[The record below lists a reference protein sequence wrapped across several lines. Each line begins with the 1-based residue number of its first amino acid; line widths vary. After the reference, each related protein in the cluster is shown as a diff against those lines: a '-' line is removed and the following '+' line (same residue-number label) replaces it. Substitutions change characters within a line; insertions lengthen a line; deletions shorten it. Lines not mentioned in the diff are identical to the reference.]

1 MDAAVRRSHDHHD
14 APDTEAAFERMTALQ
29 DGPSREV
36 LRERIVC
43 AWLPMASRLARKYR
57 NRGEE
62 FEDLEQVAALGLTKA
77 VERYD
82 PSRGYAFESYAV
94 PVILGEIK
102 RHFRDCTWDIHVP
115 RRVQELRNRVRK
127 SIQELSQTSEGR
139 TPSVAAIAEH
149 SKLSEEEVRQGMEAM
164 QSYSSLSLDAEMSGS
179 TRGYNL
185 LDTLGATETA
195 YQQVVRRETV
205 KPCLRRL
212 PERERRILY
221 LRYYRDMTQSR
232 IADQLGIS
240 QMHVSRVLR
249 ATCEKVR
256 REVEA
261 DMQEASDAP
270 EVESQAAA

>member
-1 MDAAVRRSHDHHD
+1 MDAGSRRSHDHHD
-14 APDTEAAFERMTALQ
+14 APDTEAAFERMTSLG
-29 DGPSREV
+29 DGPGRDE

-62 FEDLEQVAALGLTKA
+62 PEDLEQVAALGLTKA

-82 PSRGYAFESYAV
+82 PARGYAFESYAV

-127 SIQELSQTSEGR
+127 TIQELSQTSGG
-139 TPSVAAIAEH
+139 TPSVAAIAAH
-149 SKLSEEEVRQGMEAM
+149 SGLSEDDVRAGMEAM
-164 QSYSSLSLDAEMSGS
+164 QSYSSLSLDAEMAGGDASGYS
-179 TRGYNL
+179 L

-195 YQQVVRRETV
+195 YQRVVRRETV

-221 LRYYRDMTQSR
+221 LRFYRDMTQSR

-261 DMQEASDAP
+261 VP
-270 EVESQAAA
+270 EEEPAAR

>member
-1 MDAAVRRSHDHHD
+1 MDAGTRRSHDHHD
-14 APDTEAAFERMTALQ
+14 APDTEAAFERMTSLGA
-29 DGPSREV
+29 GPSREV

-43 AWLPMASRLARKYR
+43 AWLPMAIRLARKYR

-62 FEDLEQVAALGLTKA
+62 SEDLEQVAALGLTKA

-82 PSRGYAFESYAV
+82 PARGNAFESYAV

-115 RRVQELRNRVRK
+115 RRVQELRNRVRRAM
-127 SIQELSQTSEGR
+127 QEVGQETGR
-139 TPSVAAIAEH
+139 TPGIKEIARH
-149 SKLSEEEVRQGMEAM
+149 SGLSEEDVRAGMEAM
-164 QSYSSLSLDAEMSGS
+164 QSYSSLSLDAEMAGGGSSSSGY
-179 TRGYNL
+179 TL

-195 YQQVVRRETV
+195 YRQVIRRETV

-221 LRYYRDMTQSR
+221 LRYYRDMTQSS

-256 REVEA
+256 REVE
-261 DMQEASDAP
+261 EAAP
-270 EVESQAAA
+270 EEEPVGR

>member
-1 MDAAVRRSHDHHD
+1 MDAGSRRSHDHHD
-14 APDTEAAFERMTALQ
+14 APDTEAAFERMTTLR

-43 AWLPMASRLARKYR
+43 AWLPMAIRLARKYR

-62 FEDLEQVAALGLTKA
+62 PEDLEQVAALGLTKA

-82 PSRGYAFESYAV
+82 PARGHAFESYAV

-115 RRVQELRNRVRK
+115 RRVQELRNRVRRTM
-127 SIQELSQTSEGR
+127 QELAQDSGGR
-139 TPSVAAIAEH
+139 TPGVAAIAER
-149 SKLSEEEVRQGMEAM
+149 SGLPEEDVRAGMEAL
-164 QSYSSLSLDAEMSGS
+164 QSYSSLSLDAEMSGGGAS
-179 TRGYNL
+179 GYTL

-195 YQQVVRRETV
+195 YQHVVRRETV

-221 LRYYRDMTQSR
+221 LRYYREMTQR
-232 IADQLGIS
+232 GIADQLGIS

-261 DMQEASDAP
+261 VP
-270 EVESQAAA
+270 EEEPAARR